1 ENVIEDVNFHV
12 PRSFAVDAEK
22 LENFSALFPGVATDK
37 TPERWPSH
45 TQFRAPG
52 AAELALAPSWA
63 TAPFR
68 LNIALSF
75 DIEFSEIT
83 GRQIPAERI

>member
-1 ENVIEDVNFHV
+1 MVEDVDFHG
-12 PRSFAVDAEK
+12 PRSFAVGAEK
-22 LENFSALFPGVATDK
+22 LENFTALFPAVATDK
-37 TPERWPSH
+37 TPERRPSH

-75 DIEFSEIT
+75 DIELLEIT